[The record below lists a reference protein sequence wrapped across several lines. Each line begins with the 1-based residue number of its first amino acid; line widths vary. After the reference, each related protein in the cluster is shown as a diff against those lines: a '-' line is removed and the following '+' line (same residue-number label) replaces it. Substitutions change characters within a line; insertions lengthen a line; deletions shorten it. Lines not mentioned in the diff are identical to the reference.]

1 MDVVPSSIM
10 LVGLLGLLVLGF
22 GIARIAWLETR
33 LHRAQRPAV
42 TAPVAAPTSLPGF
55 PAAA

>member
-1 MDVVPSSIM
+1 MDAVPSSIV

-22 GIARIAWLETR
+22 GLARIAWLETR
-33 LHRAQRPAV
+33 LRRAQRPAA
-42 TAPVAAPTSLPGF
+42 TAPVAAHSGLPGF